1 MPSATVKGRVL
12 PWGESVPQW
21 VTPTGGQAPQRG
33 VAVKRSLLALFATLA
48 VSLGLSGPAWS
59 ATANPNASCAGQ
71 VGASVAGQPGARAE
85 IAHGFIAEAQSEG
98 VHPPGFF
105 QSEWSRLHQPLEG
118 CLEFITP

>member
-1 MPSATVKGRVL
+1 M
-12 PWGESVPQW
+12 
-21 VTPTGGQAPQRG
+21 
-33 VAVKRSLLALFATLA
+33 KRSLLAALATLA
-48 VSLGLSGPAWS
+48 LVLGLSSPAWS

-71 VGASVAGQPGARAE
+71 VGASLAGQAGARAV
-85 IAHGFIAEAQSEG
+85 IAHGFIAEARSEG